1 MDADV
6 GFRCP
11 FCHVTLR
18 RNMAESMLRM
28 LRCHGVN
35 SIECGTCGQV
45 VAARR
50 SGRVPG
56 RLQAVRRFMHPNCSD
71 AIELLEP
78 DFHTAYHHHMAT
90 PQRLVTILILLAGCE
105 QSPATVPQT
114 PPEATEQN
122 QPTVEPITP
131 PTLPDATS
139 VVEG

>member
-1 MDADV
+1 
-6 GFRCP
+6 
-11 FCHVTLR
+11 
-18 RNMAESMLRM
+18 
-28 LRCHGVN
+28 
-35 SIECGTCGQV
+35 
-45 VAARR
+45 
-50 SGRVPG
+50 
-56 RLQAVRRFMHPNCSD
+56 
-71 AIELLEP
+71 
-78 DFHTAYHHHMAT
+78 MAT